1 MAQLSNYIF
10 LVSMLILAG
19 VAAVVEAAISRMSL
33 ARIEELAEE
42 EPGKYKGA
50 FWVVQQKSAC
60 VGAFQL
66 IYLFSLIATSIFAL
80 RIFDGYLE
88 LDRTVGDIVTLLALT
103 VFSYVVFVVGAR
115 TIGRQH
121 SERIVVKLAG
131 VIRITSV
138 LLGPLVR
145 ILILISN
152 AITPGKGFVDGPFS
166 STSELRELV
175 EQASTEVI
183 EDEEKKML
191 QSVFELGDTVA
202 REVMVPRTEMVWIE
216 KHKTLRQAMSLGLRS
231 GYSRIPVIGEDI
243 DDIVGVVY
251 LKDIARRTF
260 EHTESGQSE
269 NVESIMRKAFFSPDS
284 KSADELLRDMQK
296 ARIHIAI
303 LIDEYGGTAGLLTI
317 EDILEEIVGEIAD
330 EYDTEASEIVELE
343 DGVYRVSTRLHIED
357 LAELLEIE
365 LDAEDEGI
373 DTVAGLLALRLGRVP
388 IPGSAIDVDG
398 WNLCAESV
406 AGRRNKVGSVLVRKI
421 QVDQVNGS

>member
-1 MAQLSNYIF
+1 M
-10 LVSMLILAG
+10 LVLAG
-19 VAAVVEAAISRMSL
+19 VAAVIEAAISRTSL
-33 ARIEELAEE
+33 VRIEELEE
-42 EPGKYKGA
+42 EFPGKYKRA
-50 FWVVQQKSAC
+50 LWVVQQKSAC

-66 IYLFSLIATSIFAL
+66 IYLFALIATSIFAL

-88 LDRTVGDIVTLLALT
+88 LDKTVGDLVTLFALT
-103 VFSYVVFVVGAR
+103 VFSFVVFVVGAR

-121 SERIVVKLAG
+121 AERALVLTAGFVRIV
-131 VIRITSV
+131 SV
-138 LLGPLVR
+138 VLGPLVR
-145 ILILISN
+145 LLILISN

-166 STSELRELV
+166 STSEFRELV

-243 DDIVGVVY
+243 DDIVGIVY

-260 EHTESGQSE
+260 EHAESGQSE
-269 NVESIMRKAFFSPDS
+269 NVESIMRKVFFSPDS

-296 ARIHIAI
+296 ERIHIAI

-343 DGVYRVSTRLHIED
+343 EGVYRVSTRLHIED
-357 LAELLEIE
+357 LAELLNIE

-388 IPGSAIDVDG
+388 IPGSSIDVDG
-398 WNLCAESV
+398 WNLTAESV
-406 AGRRNKVGSVLVRKI
+406 AGRRNKVGSVLVRKVENE
-421 QVDQVNGS
+421 QDENE

>member
-1 MAQLSNYIF
+1 M
-10 LVSMLILAG
+10 LVLAG
-19 VAAVVEAAISRMSL
+19 VAAVIEAAISRTSL
-33 ARIEELAEE
+33 VRIEELEE
-42 EPGKYKGA
+42 EFPGKYKRA
-50 FWVVQQKSAC
+50 LWVVQQKSAC

-66 IYLFSLIATSIFAL
+66 IYLFALIATSIFAL

-88 LDRTVGDIVTLLALT
+88 LDKTVGDLVTLFALT
-103 VFSYVVFVVGAR
+103 VFSFVVFVVGAK

-121 SERIVVKLAG
+121 AERTLVLTAGFVRIV
-131 VIRITSV
+131 SV
-138 LLGPLVR
+138 VLGPLVR
-145 ILILISN
+145 LLILISN

-166 STSELRELV
+166 STSEFRELV

-243 DDIVGVVY
+243 DDIVGIVY

-260 EHTESGQSE
+260 EHAESGQSE
-269 NVESIMRKAFFSPDS
+269 NVESIMRKVFFSPDS

-296 ARIHIAI
+296 ERIHIAI

-343 DGVYRVSTRLHIED
+343 EGVYRVSTRLHIED
-357 LAELLEIE
+357 LAELLNIE
-365 LDAEDEGI
+365 LDAENEGI

-388 IPGSAIDVDG
+388 IPGSSIDVDG
-398 WNLCAESV
+398 WNLTAESV
-406 AGRRNKVGSVLVRKI
+406 AGRRNKVGSVLVRKVENE
-421 QVDQVNGS
+421 QDENE

>member
-1 MAQLSNYIF
+1 MDQLSNYVF
-10 LVSMLILAG
+10 LVSMLVLAG
-19 VAAVVEAAISRMSL
+19 FAAVIEAAVSRTSL
-33 ARIEELAEE
+33 ARIEELEE
-42 EPGKYKGA
+42 EHPGKYKRA
-50 FWVVQQKSAC
+50 LWVVEQKSAC

-66 IYLFSLIATSIFAL
+66 IYLFALIATSIFAL

-88 LDRTVGDIVTLLALT
+88 LDRTIGDIVTLVALT
-103 VFSYVVFVVGAR
+103 IFSYVVFVVGAR

-121 SERIVVKLAG
+121 SERIVVSGAG
-131 VIRITSV
+131 FVRITSV
-138 LLGPLVR
+138 IFGPLVR

-152 AITPGKGFVDGPFS
+152 AITPGKGFVDGPFA

-269 NVESIMRKAFFSPDS
+269 HVESIMRKAFFSPDS

-330 EYDTEASEIVELE
+330 EYDTEASEIVEIE
-343 DGVYRVSTRLHIED
+343 PSVYRVSTRLHIED
-357 LAELLEIE
+357 LAEILEIE
-365 LDAEDEGI
+365 LDSEDEGI

-388 IPGSAIDVDG
+388 IPGSSIDVDG
-398 WNLCAESV
+398 WNLTAESV
-406 AGRRNKVGSVLVRKI
+406 AGRRNKVGSVLVRKV
-421 QVDQVNGS
+421 QDAQTSGE

>member
-1 MAQLSNYIF
+1 ML
-10 LVSMLILAG
+10 LVAGLAS
-19 VAAVVEAAISRMSL
+19 VIEAAISRTSL
-33 ARIEELAEE
+33 ARIEELEE
-42 EPGKYKGA
+42 EQQGKYRRA
-50 FWVVQQKSAC
+50 LWVVEQKAAC

-66 IYLFSLIATSIFAL
+66 IYLFALIATSIFAL

-88 LDRTVGDIVTLLALT
+88 LDRTIGDLVTLFALT
-103 VFSYVVFVVGAR
+103 VFSFVVFVVGAR

-121 SERIVVKLAG
+121 SERVVVGMAG
-131 VIRITSV
+131 FVRIMSV

-183 EDEEKKML
+183 EDDEKKML

-231 GYSRIPVIGEDI
+231 GYSRIPVIGQDI

-269 NVESIMRKAFFSPDS
+269 NVESIMRRAFFSPDS

-317 EDILEEIVGEIAD
+317 EDILEEIVGEIVD

-343 DGVYRVSTRLHIED
+343 SDVYRVSTRLHIED
-357 LAELLEIE
+357 LADLLEIE
-365 LDAEDEGI
+365 LDSEDEGI

-388 IPGSAIDVDG
+388 IPGSSLDIDG
-398 WNLCAESV
+398 WSLTAESV

-421 QVDQVNGS
+421 HSEQNRGE

>member
-1 MAQLSNYIF
+1 
-10 LVSMLILAG
+10 MLILAG
-19 VAAVVEAAISRMSL
+19 FASVIEAAISRTSV
-33 ARIEELAEE
+33 ARIEELEE
-42 EPGKYKGA
+42 EYPGKYKRA
-50 FWVVQQKSAC
+50 LWVVEQKSAC

-66 IYLFSLIATSIFAL
+66 IYLFALIATSIFAL

-88 LDRTVGDIVTLLALT
+88 LDRTVGDLVTLFALT
-103 VFSYVVFVVGAR
+103 VFSFVVFVVGAR

-121 SERIVVKLAG
+121 SERIVVSMAG
-131 VIRITSV
+131 LVRLMSV

-145 ILILISN
+145 ILILFSN

-166 STSELRELV
+166 STSEFRELV

-183 EDEEKKML
+183 EDDEKRML

-216 KHKTLRQAMSLGLRS
+216 KHKSLRQAMSLGLRS

-260 EHTESGQSE
+260 EHTEAGQSE

-284 KSADELLRDMQK
+284 KSADELLRDMQS

-330 EYDTEASEIVELE
+330 EYDTEASEIVEIE
-343 DGVYRVSTRLHIED
+343 PGVYRVSTRLHIED
-357 LAELLEIE
+357 LAELLAIE
-365 LDAEDEGI
+365 LDAEEEGI

-388 IPGSAIDVDG
+388 IPGSSIDVEG
-398 WNLCAESV
+398 WNLVAESV
-406 AGRRNKVGSVLVRKI
+406 AGRRNKVGSVLVRKSEE
-421 QVDQVNGS
+421 DKNLEE